1 RANPTALPRPRCTSA
16 NIGRWSR
23 DASRRSSSSIIPADT
38 RESSTPCAG
47 RPSIPRPGRIDSQGL
62 PGVHCPRAFCSP
74 GVHMK
79 LATLFTVGAILA
91 IGFAVP
97 LLLVP
102 GEFLAMYAVE
112 STPGAVLLARL
123 LGAAFTA
130 IGVLSWLARAL
141 PEESAG

>member
-1 RANPTALPRPRCTSA
+1 
-16 NIGRWSR
+16 
-23 DASRRSSSSIIPADT
+23 
-38 RESSTPCAG
+38 
-47 RPSIPRPGRIDSQGL
+47 
-62 PGVHCPRAFCSP
+62 
-74 GVHMK
+74 MK

-141 PEESAG
+141 PEESAGARVVVRALLVGNSIGFVVTLASRLQGVGNALVWSSVVIYALFAGAYGMFAMRKPRTDAATA